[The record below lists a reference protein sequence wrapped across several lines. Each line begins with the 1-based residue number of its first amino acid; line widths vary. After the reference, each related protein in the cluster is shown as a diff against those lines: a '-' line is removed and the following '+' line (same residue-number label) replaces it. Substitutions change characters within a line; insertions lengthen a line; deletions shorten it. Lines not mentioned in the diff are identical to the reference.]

1 MTDQELQA
9 IEKHTGYSLPEYYCA
24 TLSNY
29 PFSSDSFAGEFILP
43 NDQKVIIELN
53 SAAISPSKIRKP
65 FFIGSDGGEEWFFVD
80 TSKDDSGVF
89 VFELETG
96 NHRLLVPTWTAFLEH
111 IDAEHAAIAADE
123 EVMRQCKLNK
133 KWWEFWK

>member
-9 IEKHTGYSLPEYYCA
+9 IEKHIGYSLPEYYRA
-24 TLSNY
+24 TSSNY
-29 PFSSDSFAGEFILP
+29 PFPLDSFADEFMLLNAP
-43 NDQKVIIELN
+43 EVIIELN
-53 SAAISPSKIRKP
+53 SAEISPPGIGKP
-65 FFIGSDGGEEWFFVD
+65 FFIGSDGGEESYFVD

-89 VFELETG
+89 VFGLETG
-96 NHRLLVPTWTAFLEH
+96 NCHLLVPSWTAFLDH
-111 IDAEHAAIAADE
+111 IRAEHAEIAADE